1 MCVCKG
7 ARSPRSG
14 AADCCELPWECWEP
28 NPGPPLNYW
37 ALSPA
42 PSQLFVCLTK
52 YKLCNVGWP
61 ELTETTCFCLPTS
74 GIKAV
79 CLCCF
84 WLFKTKIKNWK
95 SNILGIWVVNVSS
108 SRDVSC
114 WEGAGSYRVHISS
127 PHTSHP
133 PPLLITL
140 LTEGSILVGV
150 PPHVSPWLLW
160 RRGQVTHWPCRAALG
175 GGPVV
180 PWVLAGLGEGAPT
193 LPVLFWPFILILL
206 GSSLHPGQCYQS

>member
-133 PPLLITL
+133 PPLANN
-140 LTEGSILVGV
+140 S
-150 PPHVSPWLLW
+150 PHWRINTGWSPTSRVSMASLKKRTGDSL
-160 RRGQVTHWPCRAALG
+160 AL
-175 GGPVV
+175 
-180 PWVLAGLGEGAPT
+180 
-193 LPVLFWPFILILL
+193 
-206 GSSLHPGQCYQS
+206 